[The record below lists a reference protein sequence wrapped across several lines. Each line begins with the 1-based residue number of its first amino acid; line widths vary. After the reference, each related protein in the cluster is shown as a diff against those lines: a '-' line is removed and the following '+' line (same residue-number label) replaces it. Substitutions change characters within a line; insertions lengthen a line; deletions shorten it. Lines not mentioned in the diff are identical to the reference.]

1 VTREDAISR
10 LERSCLQDREG
21 RCFFSCKSGVVV
33 VRLHG
38 VADPLQ
44 FLGRNHFAFRI
55 GPEFFHIERRETGA
69 AVQIFKWAEI
79 ETLAAGEPE
88 MAGGALF
95 QG

>member
-1 VTREDAISR
+1 MTPEDAINR
-10 LERSCLQDREG
+10 LKRSCLQDRDG
-21 RCFFSCKSGVVV
+21 RYFFSCKSGVVV

-38 VADPLQ
+38 IADPMQ
-44 FLGRNHFAFRI
+44 FPGRDHFAFRI

-79 ETLAAGEPE
+79 ETLAVGEPE

>member
-1 VTREDAISR
+1 MTPQDAISR
-10 LERSCLQDREG
+10 LEGSCLQDREG
-21 RCFFSCKSGVVV
+21 RYFFSCRSGVVV

-38 VADPLQ
+38 MADSMQ
-44 FLGRNHFAFRI
+44 FPGRNHFAFRI
-55 GPEFFHIERRETGA
+55 GPEYFQIERRETGA
-69 AVQIFKWAEI
+69 AIQIFKWAEI